1 MVETNDLPRRM
12 FALGHEPVGLRV
24 SPYHKPGAL
33 GHIID
38 SLEEGEIEVLK
49 RTHFGKFLELAD
61 KTPYSGRLGRYML
74 SRQLKVRKKYEAW
87 FLFSE
92 NPIRFS
98 LRKFAIVTGLPCGK
112 YPKQPQKE
120 AKKMISEQPYYT
132 TLFGI

>member
-1 MVETNDLPRRM
+1 MAETNDLPRRI

-24 SPYHKPGAL
+24 SPYHKPGAR

-49 RTHFGKFLELAD
+49 RSPFGRFLELAD

-74 SRQLKVRKKYEAW
+74 SRQLKVCKKYEAW

-98 LRKFAIVTGLPCGK
+98 SSPVFRWEIPEKIA
-112 YPKQPQKE
+112 
-120 AKKMISEQPYYT
+120 
-132 TLFGI
+132 